1 MISASSLGVDCMGHP
16 CIPTKLKLW
25 LLWLFFLK
33 RRNDRFSWGANL
45 ARGVVASCDVTH
57 ALTNNPVI
65 FFIKKFGWLQWQ
77 AFFPFFPHVG
87 FTLHGTT
94 IFYVSISGN
103 TYCLVIVDDYSR
115 FTCVFFLYYKSDVFE
130 KFKSFAISFEQNQF
144 ENDIKKVRGDKGLG
158 FKNAR
163 PDDYCDD
170 KCIQHYIFFLS
181 NIHQNKMVL
190 FKGRIWH

>member
-1 MISASSLGVDCMGHP
+1 
-16 CIPTKLKLW
+16 
-25 LLWLFFLK
+25 
-33 RRNDRFSWGANL
+33 
-45 ARGVVASCDVTH
+45 
-57 ALTNNPVI
+57 
-65 FFIKKFGWLQWQ
+65 
-77 AFFPFFPHVG
+77 
-87 FTLHGTT
+87 
-94 IFYVSISGN
+94 
-103 TYCLVIVDDYSR
+103 VIVDDYSR

-190 FKGRIWH
+190 FKGRI